1 MKINKLGH
9 CCLVVEVDGKRVMTD
24 PGSYIDD
31 KENKIRNEEKNI
43 DLIVITHEHP
53 DHLHVESLKIIVA
66 NNPNAV
72 IVTNTAVGKI
82 LDEAGVT
89 YSKLED
95 GQNGEYA
102 GVYLEAHGEKHE
114 EIYEEFGQVQN
125 TGYFIGRDLFYPG
138 DAFTNPNKKVDI
150 LALPIAGPWMRIKDA
165 IDYTLQLKPRICFPV
180 HEGMMMSDRPG
191 PIYRIPNSVLPKNNI
206 QFKVLEIGKEEE
218 I

>member
-1 MKINKLGH
+1 MKIKKLGH
-9 CCLVVEVDGKRVMTD
+9 CCLVVEVDGHRVMTD
-24 PGSYIDD
+24 PGSYTLS
-31 KENKIRNEEKNI
+31 EQEMEQNI
-43 DLIVITHEHP
+43 DLIVITHEHQ
-53 DHLHVESLKIIVA
+53 DHLHVESLKIIML

-165 IDYTLQLKPRICFPV
+165 IDYTLQLKPRICFSV